1 MTAEGTV
8 PTVGTHAYIDTEL
21 SFEKDPAELGVPGS
35 LDVDTHQTAPRTTDR
50 RETSSPC
57 WESLLLEYILLMKTE
72 YKVLM
77 ATPLADRRISL
88 RIRDPGG

>member
-35 LDVDTHQTAPRTTDR
+35 LDVDTHQTHLHIERLIQI
-50 RETSSPC
+50 E
-57 WESLLLEYILLMKTE
+57 ILL
-72 YKVLM
+72 
-77 ATPLADRRISL
+77 
-88 RIRDPGG
+88 

>member
-35 LDVDTHQTAPRTTDR
+35 LDVDTHQTTK
-50 RETSSPC
+50 S
-57 WESLLLEYILLMKTE
+57 IL
-72 YKVLM
+72 
-77 ATPLADRRISL
+77 
-88 RIRDPGG
+88 

>member
-35 LDVDTHQTAPRTTDR
+35 LDVDTHQTLTAREKTVFLSKRSKHLIFCTVGGKTLR
-50 RETSSPC
+50 RALFR
-57 WESLLLEYILLMKTE
+57 LLQSNCKC
-72 YKVLM
+72 
-77 ATPLADRRISL
+77 IS
-88 RIRDPGG
+88 

>member
-35 LDVDTHQTAPRTTDR
+35 LDVDTHQTKDSAFRCRQPT
-50 RETSSPC
+50 C
-57 WESLLLEYILLMKTE
+57 
-72 YKVLM
+72 
-77 ATPLADRRISL
+77 
-88 RIRDPGG
+88 